1 MISWLIKTEV
11 WGITDML
18 FDKSWYHAKTDLNIC
33 FIMHDIQ
40 PFKVSKV
47 WEHYMDKGIEN
58 HADFKLYMINAIS
71 AADIG
76 FYQKLDH
83 WTMQFK
89 SFHWL
94 NYHRL
99 WAIILCTFIRQ
110 VKPKVIL
117 YIVAFYLLL
126 KNNVV
131 KIYLYFRAFLV
142 KQLFHLHLLDM
153 RWL

>member
-1 MISWLIKTEV
+1 
-11 WGITDML
+11 
-18 FDKSWYHAKTDLNIC
+18 
-33 FIMHDIQ
+33 
-40 PFKVSKV
+40 
-47 WEHYMDKGIEN
+47 MDKGLEN

-76 FYQKLDH
+76 FYKKLDH
-83 WTMQFK
+83 WIMQFK

-99 WAIILCTFIRQ
+99 LAIILCTFIRQ

-131 KIYLYFRAFLV
+131 KIYQYFRAFLV
-142 KQLFHLHLLDM
+142 KQLFHLHLLDI
-153 RWL
+153 R